1 MPAYAGNRSNCESNY
16 SLKCYCV
23 ISLCGIVLDIV
34 YEDVR
39 VIDGG

>member
-1 MPAYAGNRSNCESNY
+1 M
-16 SLKCYCV
+16 

-39 VIDGG
+39 VIGGGQFGEKWVCQAGLIS